1 MAVEHGD
8 AGACVRVQV
17 NGEAREYP
25 APLTVADLLA
35 HLGLVGR
42 PVAVERNKV
51 IVRKA
56 EHATTVLADGDRLE
70 VVTFFGGG

>member
-1 MAVEHGD
+1 MADVQGD
-8 AGACVRVQV
+8 AGALVRVQV

-25 APLTVADLLA
+25 APLTVAGLLA
-35 HLGLVGR
+35 HLGLAGR
-42 PVAVERNKV
+42 PVAVECNKV

-56 EHATTVLADGDRLE
+56 EHATTALADGDRLE